1 MNYEQVTIFDEL
13 APTKTVTPAQPK
25 LKGEG
30 ETESQTIKQTPFEF
44 GQPVNVRK
52 ADESMPIED
61 YEHIKEYESR
71 RGNIMRRLPYRKL
84 QYEVAIDSDVIIFYH
99 DELEA

>member
-13 APTKTVTPAQPK
+13 APTKTDTPAQPK

-30 ETESQTIKQTPFEF
+30 ESQTIKQTPFEF

-61 YEHIKEYESR
+61 YEHVKEYEGR
-71 RGNIMRRLPYRKL
+71 QGNVLKRLPYRKL
-84 QYEVAIDSDVIIFYH
+84 QYEVAIDSDVVMFYH
-99 DELEA
+99 DELEV

>member
-25 LKGEG
+25 LKGEV
-30 ETESQTIKQTPFEF
+30 ETESQTIEQTLFEF
-44 GQPVNVRK
+44 GQPVTVRK
-52 ADESMPIED
+52 ADESMSVED
-61 YEHIKEYESR
+61 YEHVKEYEGR

-84 QYEVAIDSDVIIFYH
+84 QYEVAIDNDVVMFYH

>member
-13 APTKTVTPAQPK
+13 IPTKTVTAQPK

-30 ETESQTIKQTPFEF
+30 ESQTIKQTPFEF

-61 YEHIKEYESR
+61 YEHVKEYEGR

-99 DELEA
+99 DELES